1 MVVMSSGR
9 ALLFVDI
16 DGVLN
21 PYGGE
26 SCPVGFRE
34 YDFFPGEEPVRLCT
48 SHADWL
54 RELSQAFDLIWASS
68 WSPHDRALLATTL
81 ALPLF
86 EGEIALPTGQF
97 HPREKVPAVDLVAGE
112 RPLAW
117 VDDLLTV
124 EAWQWA
130 ANRNSPTLLVP
141 IDPTMGL
148 TRARIDELF
157 AWLGTIR

>member
-1 MVVMSSGR
+1 MVRMPGR
-9 ALLFVDI
+9 PLLFVDI

-26 SCPVGFRE
+26 SCPVGFSE
-34 YDFFPGEEPVRLCT
+34 YDLFRGEEPVRLSA
-48 SHADWL
+48 SHAQWL
-54 RELSQAFDLIWASS
+54 RELSQAFDLMWASS
-68 WSPHDRALLATTL
+68 WSQHDRALLGATL
-81 ALPLF
+81 RLPPF
-86 EGEIALPTGQF
+86 EGEIALPTGRF
-97 HPREKVPAVDLVAGE
+97 DPREKVPAVDLVAGV

-130 ANRNSPTLLVP
+130 AKRTSPTLLVP
-141 IDPTMGL
+141 IDPTIGL
-148 TRARIDELF
+148 TRAQVDELF